1 MYLECSLNG
10 NELHSHTYYDNTH
23 LFKNFIANFIADSP
37 QTESKRK
44 DDFKVLND
52 MLDLQA
58 NNINLFNTQT
68 GYIITNGSDA
78 ETIESIAKGS
88 QDLQILIQDI
98 LSELQPSVDTEK
110 ENIKGEEKKE
120 KIKNEKTISIR
131 TTSFMIN

>member
-1 MYLECSLNG
+1 
-10 NELHSHTYYDNTH
+10 
-23 LFKNFIANFIADSP
+23 
-37 QTESKRK
+37 
-44 DDFKVLND
+44 

-120 KIKNEKTISIR
+120 KKKNEKTISIR

>member
-1 MYLECSLNG
+1 MER
-10 NELHSHTYYDNTH
+10 T
-23 LFKNFIANFIADSP
+23 K
-37 QTESKRK
+37 KRE
-44 DDFKVLND
+44 
-52 MLDLQA
+52 
-58 NNINLFNTQT
+58 I
-68 GYIITNGSDA
+68 NGSDA
-78 ETIESIAKGS
+78 QTSESIAKGS

>member
-1 MYLECSLNG
+1 
-10 NELHSHTYYDNTH
+10 
-23 LFKNFIANFIADSP
+23 
-37 QTESKRK
+37 
-44 DDFKVLND
+44 
-52 MLDLQA
+52 MLDLQP